1 MQRLLLL
8 IIVAVASQAAAQE
21 RPTAA
26 EVLANSAPSDWRT
39 PAPENM
45 LYLQLPHGRVVFEL
59 APQFAPLHSANIRRL
74 VGAGYFDGLSILRS
88 QDNYVVQWGDPD
100 ADGDR
105 ARPIGNAEPVLDGE
119 FHTDAGGA
127 SFTRIDSEDAYAPEV
142 GFVDGFPAA
151 RDGPDGRL
159 WLTHC
164 YGMLG
169 VGRGNAADSGNGAQL
184 YVVTG
189 HAPRHLDRNVTL
201 VGRVIDG
208 IEHLATLPRG
218 SGPLG
223 FFESSN
229 EFVPVASMRLGSA
242 LPEDER
248 LQVELLRTD
257 TATFSRLVE
266 ARRHRA
272 EEWFVDPVDAIEVCN
287 VPLPARPR

>member
-1 MQRLLLL
+1 MPRLLLL
-8 IIVAVASQAAAQE
+8 IVVAVASQAAAQE
-21 RPTAA
+21 RPTTAD
-26 EVLANSAPSDWRT
+26 VLENAAPSDWRV

-45 LYLQLPHGRVVFEL
+45 LYLHLPRGRVVFEL

-74 VGAGYFDGLSILRS
+74 VGEGYFDGLFILRS
-88 QDNYVVQWGDPD
+88 QDNYVVQWGDPN
-100 ADGDR
+100 ADGDG
-105 ARPIGNAEPVLDGE
+105 ARPIGDAEPFLDGE
-119 FHTDAGGA
+119 FYKDASGA
-127 SFTRIDSEDAYAPEV
+127 SFTRIDSQDAYAPEV
-142 GFVDGFPAA
+142 GFADGFPAA

-169 VGRGNAADSGNGAQL
+169 VGRGNAQESGNGTQL

-201 VGRVIDG
+201 VGRVIHG
-208 IEHLATLPRG
+208 IEHLTTLPRG

-223 FFESSN
+223 FFETS
-229 EFVPVASMRLGSA
+229 EELVPITSMQLGSA
-242 LPEDER
+242 LPEEER

-272 EEWFVDPVDAIEVCN
+272 EEWFVEPVDAIEICN
-287 VPLPARPR
+287 IPLPARPR